1 MAIGQNDSHPSDFM
15 KEDYYGDKAKLWK
28 EKYRKFVL
36 GIREKYPNAH
46 IICHT
51 TLLNHDKN
59 WDRAISE
66 VVESISDKNITQYT
80 FKRNGTGTPG
90 HLRIS
95 EAEEMAKELKKYIDT
110 IEIEG
115 WD

>member
-1 MAIGQNDSHPSDFM
+1 M
-15 KEDYYGDKAKLWK
+15 
-28 EKYRKFVL
+28 
-36 GIREKYPNAH
+36 
-46 IICHT
+46 
-51 TLLNHDKN
+51 
-59 WDRAISE
+59 
-66 VVESISDKNITQYT
+66 

-95 EAEEMAKELKKYIDT
+95 EAEEMAKELKNYIGT